1 MNKKRIWLVIPTAL
15 LPYLVLCS
23 FAVIFF
29 SANDALCKFIIDRI
43 FAGNGLL
50 LIATLLI
57 FSLIATV
64 LSVICFLVSI
74 RKKLNALSLAKT
86 AMIIKLL
93 QVPAYILIFIISAIF
108 LTTIFAIPFSLGL
121 LLLDCL
127 TLILTGLLT
136 FAAAVNAV
144 CQQIVTRKNAALVVA
159 LQLVFCADVVASILF
174 FFSLKKR
181 IKSS

>member
-15 LPYLVLCS
+15 LPYFVLCS
-23 FAVIFF
+23 SAVIFF
-29 SANDALCKFIIDRI
+29 STKDPLCKFIIDRI

-57 FSLIATV
+57 FSLVATV
-64 LSVICFLVSI
+64 LSVICFIISI
-74 RKKLNALSLAKT
+74 REKWNALSLAKT

-93 QVPAYILIFIISAIF
+93 QVPAYILIFIIGAIF
-108 LTTIFAIPFSLGL
+108 LTTIFAIPFSFGL

-144 CQQIVTRKNAALVVA
+144 RQQIVIGKKWGLIVA

-174 FFSLKKR
+174 FFTLKKR
-181 IKSS
+181 VKSA